1 MKTIIKNSSLFLCGL
16 LLLGLFTACSEEV
29 QNTAPLKAQYGVSF
43 EVEGYTNTKTRIA
56 NKENEIKHL
65 YVVVFKKSEEN
76 YSFKKLYEVYEND
89 GVFSFDLYEEGTFQL
104 FFVANPEAKL
114 VSELSEVKTTDDLK
128 NIMITQAPLSEL
140 NLFLMDSGET
150 TYEVTTQKNQI
161 VKPSESP
168 IKLYRLASKF
178 DFYNEKSNFV
188 PQKIIFK
195 NQVTNSRFIKT
206 TADDEAL
213 KASLKDITADIKE
226 ASSPLIT
233 FYTYENPF
241 TNLDQKI
248 SFVIHGELDGE
259 KVIKEIT
266 LQNST
271 TGKNEFLV
279 KRNHRYKITITDTDE
294 FLKDETRLEFKVD
307 VEDWKEEEIRFIP
320 KEIIRKTQPENTRA
334 GININ
339 EQDQS
344 VTFVLYDRDNQGNHW
359 DNAHLIG
366 NFNNWQL
373 QHSYQM
379 YRDDVSGCWWYT
391 LSNIDQE
398 KEYSFQYHLW
408 KGEETLRLADAYSEK
423 ILDPCNDKYIPA
435 STYPGLTYPKET
447 NGIVSVFQ
455 AHKPEYTWQ
464 ITDFKIDDPNNLII
478 YELLLR
484 DFTSTG
490 DINGAL
496 EKLPYLK
503 SLGINAIELM
513 PVQEFDGNDS
523 WGYNPCF
530 FFALDKAYGTL
541 NDYKK
546 FVDACHKEGIAVILD
561 VVYNHA
567 TGAHPFARLYW
578 DGTKNQ
584 TASNNPWFNAENPHH
599 YQFFHDFNHEQS
611 MVREFIKR
619 NLAFL
624 LNEYKFDGIRFDFS
638 KGFTQTPGEAKE
650 ENAQRIQTLI
660 EYNKAIKAANPN
672 AVVILEHFCVDGEEI
687 WLANEGMKLWRNV
700 SEPYYQSAMGYAEK
714 SSFSQ
719 LYHKSTPYM
728 PFGVYVS
735 YMESHDEERAAFKQL
750 KYGNWDLN
758 TNLSARMKRLGTNA
772 AFCFTVPGSK
782 MLWQFGELGYDFAIE
797 FNGRTGRKPI
807 RWEYMDVAERYNLYT
822 TYSKLINF
830 RTQNPEL
837 FTSEAEFTWHI
848 EPQDWDWN
856 NDNKGRLIKIKKGE
870 KEVVIVGNFM
880 NTNVTAH
887 SQFTSTGNWYNM
899 IDNEIITV
907 SSTNQSIEIPPHEF
921 KAYVNFDPTKNESI
935 D

>member
-1 MKTIIKNSSLFLCGL
+1 MKTNIKNSPLLLSLL
-16 LLLGLFTACSEEV
+16 LLLGIFIACTEDD
-29 QNTAPLKAQYGVSF
+29 QNTTPIKAQYGVAF
-43 EVEGYTNTKTRIA
+43 EVEGYTNIKTRA
-56 NKENEIKHL
+56 SNKETDIQHL
-65 YVVVFKKSEEN
+65 YVVAFEEKEGTHSL
-76 YSFKKLYEVYEND
+76 YKLYEVYENN
-89 GVFSFDLYEEGTFQL
+89 GVFSFDMYKEGTFQL

-114 VSELSEVKTTDDLK
+114 VSELSETKSIDDLK
-128 NIMITQAPLSEL
+128 NIIITQSPLNEL
-140 NLFLMDSGET
+140 NLFLMNSGDKE
-150 TYEVTTQKNQI
+150 YKVTTRKDQI
-161 VKPSESP
+161 AKPSESP

-178 DFYNEKSNFV
+178 DFYNEKSSFV
-188 PQKIIFK
+188 PQTILFK
-195 NQVTNSRFIKT
+195 NQVTNTRFINT
-206 TADDEAL
+206 ETNDNTLVE
-213 KASLKDITADIKE
+213 SLMDITTEIKE

-241 TNLDQKI
+241 TNLEQKI
-248 SFVIHGELDGE
+248 SFVIKGELNGE

-266 LQNST
+266 LQT
-271 TGKNEFLV
+271 ETATKEKFQV
-279 KRNHRYKITITDTDE
+279 KRNHRYKITLTDKDT
-294 FLKDETRLEFKVD
+294 FLKDEARFEFKLD
-307 VEDWKEEEIRFIP
+307 VANWEDIEIRFTP
-320 KEIIRKTQPENTRA
+320 KDIIFEAQPENTKP
-334 GININ
+334 GMNFN
-339 EQDQS
+339 EKDNS
-344 VTFVLYDRDNQGNHW
+344 VTFVLYDKDKYGNHW

-366 NFNNWQL
+366 DFNDWQL
-373 QHSYQM
+373 QHSFQM
-379 YRDDVSGCWWYT
+379 KRDDTTGCWWYT
-391 LSNIDQE
+391 LKNIDPTR
-398 KEYSFQYHLW
+398 EYGFQYYLW
-408 KGEETLRLADAYSEK
+408 RSNETLRLADAYSEK
-423 ILDPCNDKYIPA
+423 VLDPWNDKYIPA

-455 AHKPEYTWQ
+455 AHKPEYTWHV
-464 ITDFKIDDPNNLII
+464 TDFEIADQNNLII

-584 TASNNPWFNAENPHH
+584 TASNNPWFNAENPHS
-599 YQFFHDFNHEQS
+599 YQFFHDFNHEQP
-611 MVREFIKR
+611 MVRDFIKR
-619 NLAFL
+619 NLTFL
-624 LNEYKFDGIRFDFS
+624 LNEFKFDGIRFDFT
-638 KGFTQTPGEAKE
+638 KGFTQTPGEAFE
-650 ENAQRIQTLI
+650 ENDTRVHTLI
-660 EYNKAIKAANPN
+660 EYNKAIKAANPD
-672 AVVILEHFCVDGEEI
+672 AVVILEHFSADGEEI
-687 WLANEGMKLWRNV
+687 RLANEGMKLWRNV
-700 SEPYYQSAMGYAEK
+700 SEPYYQSAMGYAEN

-719 LYHKSTPYM
+719 LYHESTPYM
-728 PFGVYVS
+728 PFGGYVS
-735 YMESHDEERAAFKQL
+735 YMESHDEERAGFKQL
-750 KYGNWDLN
+750 KYGNWDLK

-782 MLWQFGELGYDFAIE
+782 MLWQFGELGYDFSIN
-797 FNGRTGRKPI
+797 FNDRTGRKPI

-837 FTSEAEFTWHI
+837 FSSTAEFTWHI

-856 NDNKGRLIKIKKGE
+856 NNNKGRFIKIKNEE
-870 KEVVIVGNFM
+870 KEVIIIGNFM
-880 NTNVTAH
+880 NTDVTAH

-899 IDNEIITV
+899 IDNEVITV
-907 SSTNQSIEIPPHEF
+907 SNTDQSIKIPPHEF
-921 KAYVNFDPTKNESI
+921 RAYINFDPTKN
-935 D
+935 